1 MEDGPKQQP
10 RTDSVFTM
18 PEETVLRTLQ
28 TDTADGLSQAEADKR
43 LAENGPNALTAH
55 VTPKWVIFL
64 RQFKNVIIYILLLAA
79 VLTLIMRH
87 WSDATVILLVVIINA
102 FIGYYQEVS
111 AANALDKIRNLLS
124 KEATVIRDG
133 KRQDI
138 DAEQLVVG
146 DIVYLEAGDNV
157 PADLRIVDADNL
169 RIQESMLTG
178 EPDSVEKNFAPLAD
192 AKTPLAERQNM
203 AYASTA
209 VTNGSGTAVVTAV
222 AEATEIGQIS
232 KSVGSVKE
240 VKTPL
245 MRELDGLG
253 KWISY
258 VIVGIA
264 VALFIYGWII
274 HLYALPTLA
283 LAVVT
288 MIVGSLPE
296 GLPAST
302 AVILSLGVGNLTKH
316 QAIVK
321 TLPAVETL
329 GAVDIIATDKTGTL
343 TKNEMT
349 AQDVYTKTHH
359 YTVTGTGYAPDG
371 TILLDG
377 QPADLS
383 ADPDL
388 TQLLISGFEAN
399 DTFLNEENGQWTI
412 NGEPTDGAFLTLYR
426 KQFDQEP
433 ENVELDRIPFDSDYR
448 YIAKLV
454 VDKTSGQH
462 VIMIKGSPD
471 KLFSMA
477 SSAGGFDA
485 AEWQP
490 IIDSLTQQGKRVVAV
505 GVKPVSDQ
513 ITEVDHDAL
522 TSGVTMLGVVGIIDP
537 PREEVIDALKQ
548 MRRAGV
554 KVKMITGDHPVTAT
568 AIGEKLG
575 LSDNIKAITGPE
587 IDALSFDELKAV
599 ITRYDVFA
607 RATPQNKLDIV
618 RAYQANGLVTAMTG
632 DGVNDAPALK
642 QADIGVAMGI
652 KGTDVAKDSADMVLA
667 DDNFSTMD
675 FAIREGR
682 RLYDNIKKSILFLL
696 PTSFAEGLIVAISI
710 MFQQALPLVPTQL
723 LWINMVSAITIQFA
737 FIAEPAEPGIMDR
750 PPRQTGRSLMNK
762 HDVFQMTYV
771 SIIIAVMGLVAFDVL
786 TGQGVSEM
794 VASTVA
800 VNIIVL
806 GKVFYLFNIRTPLL
820 AISKTLFENKLAFI
834 VIGILMVLQL
844 GLTYLPFMQTI
855 FKTAPMTWQQWAI
868 SAACGLV
875 VLVVAE
881 VDKMI
886 RIQLNRRR
894 GGKPL
899 NN

>member
-1 MEDGPKQQP
+1 MEDDPTQQQS
-10 RTDSVFTM
+10 TESVFTT
-18 PEETVLRTLQ
+18 PEEEVLQALQ
-28 TDTADGLSQAEADKR
+28 TDEAVGLTQQEADKR

-64 RQFKNVIIYILLLAA
+64 RQFNNVIIYILLVAA
-79 VLTLIMRH
+79 ALTLVMRH

-124 KEATVIRDG
+124 KEATVIRDD

-138 DAEQLVVG
+138 DAEKLVVG

-178 EPDSVEKNFAPLAD
+178 EPDSVEKTFGPLTD
-192 AKTPLAERQNM
+192 PKTPLAERTNM
-203 AYASTA
+203 AFASTA
-209 VTNGSGTAVVTAV
+209 VTNGSATGVVIATA
-222 AEATEIGQIS
+222 EETEIGQIS
-232 KSVGSVKE
+232 KSVGDVKE

-258 VIVGIA
+258 FIIA
-264 VALFIYGWII
+264 VAVILFIYGWAI

-302 AVILSLGVGNLTKH
+302 AVILSLGVSNLTKH

-349 AQDVYTKTHH
+349 AQDVYTKAHH
-359 YTVTGTGYAPDG
+359 YTVTGTGYAPEGDL
-371 TILLDG
+371 LLDG
-377 QPADLS
+377 NPADVD

-388 TQLLISGFEAN
+388 KALLIAGFEAN
-399 DTFLNEENGQWTI
+399 DTFLNNEDGHWTI

-426 KQFDQEP
+426 KQYDREP
-433 ENVELDRIPFDSDYR
+433 ENEELDRIPFDSDYR

-454 VDKTSGQH
+454 VDETNGQH
-462 VIMIKGSPD
+462 VAMVKGSPD
-471 KLFSMA
+471 KIFAMA
-477 SSAGGFDA
+477 QGNVDVAD
-485 AEWQP
+485 WQP

-505 GVKPVSDQ
+505 GVKPVADDV
-513 ITEVDHDAL
+513 TEVTHDL
-522 TSGVTMLGVVGIIDP
+522 LKSGVTMLGVVGIIDP
-537 PREEVIDALKQ
+537 PREEVIGALKQ

-575 LSDNIKAITGPE
+575 LSENIQAITGPE
-587 IDALSFDELKAV
+587 LDAMSFDDLKKV

-607 RATPQNKLDIV
+607 RTTPQNKLDIV

-710 MFQQALPLVPTQL
+710 MLQQALPLVPTQL

-750 PPRQTGRSLMNK
+750 PPRKTGRSLMNK

-771 SIIIAVMGLVAFDVL
+771 SIIIAMMGLIAFDVL
-786 TGQGVSEM
+786 TGQGVSHE

-844 GLTYLPFMQTI
+844 GLTYLPFMQGI
-855 FKTAPMTWQQWAI
+855 FKTAGMSGQQWLIAI
-868 SAACGLV
+868 ACGLV
-875 VLVVAE
+875 VLLVAE
-881 VDKMI
+881 LDKII
-886 RIQLNRRR
+886 RISLNRHR

-899 NN
+899 NS